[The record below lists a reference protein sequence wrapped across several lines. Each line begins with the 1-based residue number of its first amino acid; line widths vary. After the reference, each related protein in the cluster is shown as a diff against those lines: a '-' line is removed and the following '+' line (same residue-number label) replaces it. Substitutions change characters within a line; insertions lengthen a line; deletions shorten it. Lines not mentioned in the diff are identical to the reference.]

1 MQEKT
6 KRFSITPLLV
16 VAVVSLFLLTACG
29 TIQGMMKGMGKDLEG
44 VARKIQRSAEPR
56 R

>member
-1 MQEKT
+1 MKEKT

-16 VAVVSLFLLTACG
+16 VAVISLFLLSACG
-29 TIQGMMKGMGKDLEG
+29 TIQGMMQGMGKDLEG
-44 VARKIQRSAEPR
+44 VAKKIQRSAEPR

>member
-1 MQEKT
+1 MQEKI

-16 VAVVSLFLLTACG
+16 VAVISLFLLSACG
-29 TIQGMMKGMGKDLEG
+29 TMQGMMKGMGKDLEG
-44 VARKIQRSAEPR
+44 VAKKIQRSAEPR

>member
-1 MQEKT
+1 MREKI

-16 VAVVSLFLLTACG
+16 VAIIALFLLSACG
-29 TIQGMMKGMGKDLEG
+29 TMQGLMKGIGKDLEG